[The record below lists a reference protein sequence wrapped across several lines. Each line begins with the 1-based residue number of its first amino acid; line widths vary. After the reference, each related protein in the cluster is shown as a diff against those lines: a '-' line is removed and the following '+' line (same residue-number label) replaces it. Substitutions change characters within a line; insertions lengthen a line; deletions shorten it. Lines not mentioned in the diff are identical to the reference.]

1 MKRGPTGQIKTTSSG
16 GEAVHAFVPDS
27 LPPEPALDLAV
38 LQSPLE
44 KALLALGHLDS
55 LSVLLPD
62 THLFL
67 YTYVRKEAVLSSQI
81 EGTQSTLSDLL
92 LYEFN
97 ESPGVPLDD
106 VTEVSNYV
114 AALEHGISR
123 LDGGFPLC
131 NRLVREIH
139 EKLLSR
145 GRGSN
150 KMPGEFRKS
159 QNWIG
164 GTRPGNARFV
174 PPPPE
179 AVEDCMADLE
189 RFYHVQNEGVPSLLR
204 AGLAHV
210 QFETIHPFLDGNGRV
225 GRLMITLALYQA
237 GIVREPLLYL
247 SLYFKQ
253 HRDQYYALL
262 NEVRKDGDWE
272 AWVRF
277 FLDGVEQT
285 AQGAV
290 STAQRLLQLFQQDRT
305 RLQQERG
312 KAGSALRV
320 HQVLQKRPITSLQFV
335 ADNAGLSFPAAS
347 RGMRLLEQF
356 GIVRE
361 LTGKKR
367 NRLFGYR
374 QYISILDRESERST
388 QTF

>member
-1 MKRGPTGQIKTTSSG
+1 MKRGPSGQTWTASSG
-16 GEAVHAFVPDS
+16 GEAVPAFVPNR
-27 LPPEPALDLAV
+27 LPPEPALDLAT
-38 LQSPLE
+38 LQSSLE

-92 LYEFN
+92 LYEFE

-114 AALEHGISR
+114 VALEHGMSR
-123 LDGGFPLC
+123 LDDGFPLC

-139 EKLLSR
+139 EKLFSR
-145 GRGSN
+145 GRGSK
-150 KMPGEFRKS
+150 KMPGEFRRS

-179 AVEDCMADLE
+179 TVEDCMADLE
-189 RFYHVQNEGVPSLLR
+189 RFYHSQSEDLPALLR
-204 AGLAHV
+204 ASLAHV

-253 HRDQYYALL
+253 HRDRYYALL
-262 NEVRKDGDWE
+262 DEVRKDGDWE
-272 AWVRF
+272 AWAQF
-277 FLDGVEQT
+277 FLAGVEQT

-290 STAQRLLQLFQQDRT
+290 STAQRLLQLFRQDRT
-305 RLQQERG
+305 RLQQEGR

-320 HQVLQKRPITSLQFV
+320 HQVLQKRPVTSLQFV
-335 ADNAGLSFPAAS
+335 ADNTKLSFPAVS
-347 RGMRLLEQF
+347 RGMGLLEQL

-361 LTGKKR
+361 LTGQKR
-367 NRLFGYR
+367 NRLFGYQ
-374 QYISILDRESERST
+374 QYISILDQEPNPPT
-388 QTF
+388 QT

>member
-1 MKRGPTGQIKTTSSG
+1 MKRGPSGQTRTTSSG
-16 GEAVHAFVPDS
+16 GEAVHAFVPNS
-27 LPPEPALDLAV
+27 LPPEPALDLAI
-38 LQSPLE
+38 LQDSLE
-44 KALLALGHLDS
+44 KALLALGRLDS

-67 YTYVRKEAVLSSQI
+67 YVYIRKEAVLSSQI

-92 LYEFN
+92 LYELD

-114 AALEHGISR
+114 AALEHGMSR

-131 NRLVREIH
+131 NRLTREIH

-145 GRGSN
+145 GRGSG

-164 GTRPGNARFV
+164 GTRPGNASFV

-179 AVEDCMADLE
+179 AVENCMANLE
-189 RFYHVQNEGVPSLLR
+189 RFYHSQNGGMPSLLR
-204 AGLAHV
+204 AGITHA

-253 HRDQYYALL
+253 HRDRYYELL

-272 AWVRF
+272 AWAQF

-290 STAQRLLQLFQQDRT
+290 STAQRLLQLFQQDRA
-305 RLQQERG
+305 RLQQEGRN
-312 KAGSALRV
+312 AGSALRV
-320 HQVLQKRPITSLQFV
+320 HQVLQRRPITSLQFV
-335 ADNAGLSFPAAS
+335 ADHAELSFPAAS
-347 RGMRLLEQF
+347 RSMGLLERI

-367 NRLFGYR
+367 NRLFGYQ
-374 QYISILDRESERST
+374 QYISVLGQESDPST
-388 QTF
+388 QT